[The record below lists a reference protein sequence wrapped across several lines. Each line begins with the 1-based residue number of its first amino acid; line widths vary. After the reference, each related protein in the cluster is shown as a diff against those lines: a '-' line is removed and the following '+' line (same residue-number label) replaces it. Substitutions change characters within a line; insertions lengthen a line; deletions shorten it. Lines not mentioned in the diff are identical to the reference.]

1 MRALVWGLLLLV
13 LAGGAWVALKD
24 REPLPPGLAGT
35 LVYVSDRDGVD
46 SLYARRLPAGSDRRL
61 TFLSEPVREP
71 SVSPD
76 GRTVAFSMGG
86 RIGLV
91 GLRTGDVRILT
102 LGVDW
107 RDASPSWRPDGKALL
122 VASRR
127 PGEANADIHL
137 LAPVDAQAGQADRRP
152 LTLTPGLDETSP
164 VFGPDGSYVVFARQD
179 NLMRTDL
186 ADGRTRRLTGGF
198 RKMREPR
205 FLPSGRLL
213 ALWSQEK
220 EYGIDVM
227 DGDGKNRETLWQGSV
242 SYRTIAPS
250 PDGRFL
256 AATYTFD
263 LRFHPADALKLR
275 HTEEVRL
282 LDDRGRPL
290 ATLARSWRHANHSP
304 EWAR

>member
-1 MRALVWGLLLLV
+1 
-13 LAGGAWVALKD
+13 
-24 REPLPPGLAGT
+24 
-35 LVYVSDRDGVD
+35 
-46 SLYARRLPAGSDRRL
+46 
-61 TFLSEPVREP
+61 
-71 SVSPD
+71 
-76 GRTVAFSMGG
+76 MGG

-91 GLRTGDVRILT
+91 ALGTGDVRILT

-137 LAPVDAQAGQADRRP
+137 LAPVDAPAGQADRRP

-164 VFGPDGSYVVFARQD
+164 VFGPDASFVVFARQD
-179 NLMRTDL
+179 NLVRTDL
-186 ADGRTRRLTGGF
+186 GDGRTRRLTGGF
-198 RKMREPR
+198 RKLRDPR

-213 ALWSQEK
+213 ALWSQDK

-227 DGDGKNRETLWQGSV
+227 DGDGKNRETLWQGAV

-256 AATYTFD
+256 AATFTFD
-263 LRFHPADALKLR
+263 LRFHPTDALKLR
-275 HTEEVRL
+275 QTEEVRL
-282 LDDRGRPL
+282 LDDRGRPV